1 MTDGADRDRPAGAP
15 VPPSAARRHP
25 TGRTV
30 VVTGGL
36 RGIGEGV
43 VRRLVGAGWR
53 CGVID
58 VDAAGSDDAAAIGA
72 ALACADVADPAALE
86 EAFRTLRA
94 ELGELDGLVNCAGI
108 NLTGAAVELSV
119 DDWRRVLD
127 VDLSG
132 TFYACRAAAPHLR
145 PGSAVVNVASVL
157 AIRARRGRIAYAAA
171 KAGVVAVT
179 RVLAVEWAERSIR
192 VNAVA
197 PGWTDTPLIRGQVA
211 AGTLDLELLDA
222 VPMGRLATVE
232 EVAGAVEFLL
242 GDDAGFI
249 TGHTL
254 LVDGGY
260 TWAG

>member
-1 MTDGADRDRPAGAP
+1 MSTRPAQRGPASMDAAGG
-15 VPPSAARRHP
+15 SASDGP
-25 TGRTV
+25 GRTV
-30 VVTGGL
+30 IVTGGI

-43 VRRLVGAGWR
+43 TRRLRSAGWR

-58 VDAAGSDDAAAIGA
+58 LDPEGG
-72 ALACADVADPAALE
+72 ALAKGMGVAWARADVADPVATASAFAA
-86 EAFRTLRA
+86 LRA

-108 NLTGAAVELSV
+108 NLTGEAADLSV

-157 AIRARRGRIAYAAA
+157 AVRARRGRIAYAAA

-179 RVLAVEWAERSIR
+179 RVLALEWAERSIR

-211 AGTLDLELLDA
+211 AGTLDLGLLDA
-222 VPMGRLATVE
+222 VPMGRLATVD
-232 EVAGAVEFLL
+232 EVAAAVEFLL
-242 GDDAGFI
+242 GPDAGFI